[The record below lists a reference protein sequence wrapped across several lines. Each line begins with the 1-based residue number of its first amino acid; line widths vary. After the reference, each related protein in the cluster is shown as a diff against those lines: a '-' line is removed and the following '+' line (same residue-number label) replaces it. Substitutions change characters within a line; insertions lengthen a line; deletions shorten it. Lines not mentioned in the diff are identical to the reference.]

1 MRYRKSNYLVQTYL
15 RFHVLRLCFIMSAML
30 LKPIHDLLTRALQA
44 QSIDVDTL
52 HIDVPSDAQFGD
64 YSTNIALLHAKNLK
78 INPMDLAQKII
89 DSIPNNDTIEK
100 AQAIKPGFINIFL
113 KPNLLVEV
121 LSDTRS
127 KADIFKSDLTGKSFT
142 IEFSDPNPFKEF
154 HIGHLYSNTAGES
167 ISRLLEAVGVK
178 VRRVNYQGDVGIH
191 VACSV
196 WGMITKVQSTKYKVQ
211 SNNIESLEDI
221 EKLPLAERVR
231 WLGQC
236 YAQGATSYKE
246 DEKVK
251 EDIKSLNAQ
260 IFKAAQTMWKR
271 VRPDFEPHVHYE
283 KLITREVFPQDIVQ
297 EYYEKGRRWTLEYF
311 ETIYKRLGT
320 KFVDGGY
327 YFESFIGELGYDLVH
342 KHLEDGV
349 FEKSDGAIVFKGEKY
364 GSHTRVFINS
374 LGLPTYEAKE
384 IGLNPTKYKDQPF
397 DTSLIVTA
405 NEIEEYFKVVLKAMS
420 FVAPE
425 IASKTRHIAHG
436 VVKLP
441 EGKMSSRTGK
451 IISGE
456 SLLDEVRDR
465 LYVKVAESKRLA
477 KEDLDITVERL
488 AVAAIKYSFL
498 RSSLGKDVV
507 FSFEE
512 SLSFEGNSGPYL
524 LYSIV
529 RCKSILEKANVDKI
543 SYDLGL
549 GTWDLG
555 HDLSLL
561 RLLIHF
567 PDVVTQA
574 ATQYSPHL
582 LCTYLHKLAQE
593 FNAYYDKAP
602 ILKAEGDLRTLR
614 LAIVE
619 KVRTTLTQGVQMLGF
634 QEVERM

>member
-1 MRYRKSNYLVQTYL
+1 MFSKKV
-15 RFHVLRLCFIMSAML
+15 
-30 LKPIHDLLTRALQA
+30 HDLLTQALEA
-44 QSIDVDTL
+44 HNIDVKTL

-64 YSTNIALLHAKNLK
+64 YSTNIALLHAKNLTM
-78 INPMDLAQKII
+78 NPMDLAQKII
-89 DSIPNNDTIEK
+89 DSIPANNTIEK

-113 KPNLLVEV
+113 KSSLLLEV
-121 LSDTRS
+121 LSDHRS
-127 KADIFKSDLTGKSFT
+127 KAGVFQSSLTGKSFT
-142 IEFSDPNPFKEF
+142 VEFTDPNPFKEF

-167 ISRLLEAVGVK
+167 ISRLLEAVGVT

-196 WGMITKVQSTKYKVQ
+196 WGMIDKTRNSKLETLTKESDNKTDFST
-211 SNNIESLEDI
+211 I

-236 YAQGATSYKE
+236 YAQGATAYKE

-251 EDIKSLNAQ
+251 EDIQSLNAQ

-283 KLITREVFPQDIVQ
+283 KLITREVFPQDLVQ

-425 IASKTRHIAHG
+425 IASKTKHIAHG

-465 LYVKVAESKRLA
+465 LYTKVAESKRLA
-477 KEDLDITVERL
+477 KEELDVTVERL

-529 RCKSILEKANVDKI
+529 RCKSILEKAGNNVNAIPKLEFRI
-543 SYDLGL
+543 SDLEF
-549 GTWDLG
+549 DIRI
-555 HDLSLL
+555 L

-593 FNAYYDKAP
+593 FNGYYDKAP

>member
-1 MRYRKSNYLVQTYL
+1 MFMSLV
-15 RFHVLRLCFIMSAML
+15 S
-30 LKPIHDLLTRALQA
+30 DLLTQALTING
-44 QSIDVDTL
+44 IDADTL

-64 YSTNIALLHAKNLK
+64 YSANVALLHAKNLK
-78 INPMDLAQKII
+78 MNPMELAQKII
-89 DSIPNNDTIEK
+89 DSIPANDTIEK

-113 KPNLLVEV
+113 KSSLLLQVLGNASSKSEV
-121 LSDTRS
+121 GT
-127 KADIFKSDLTGKSFT
+127 SDLDGKAFT
-142 IEFSDPNPFKEF
+142 VEFTDPNPFKEF
-154 HIGHLYSNTAGES
+154 HIGHLYSNTAGEA
-167 ISRLLEAVGVK
+167 ISRLLEAAGVK
-178 VRRVNYQGDVGIH
+178 VRRVNYQGDVGVH

-196 WGMITKVQSTKYKVQ
+196 WGMFQKTLNSPTRTDTTELSK
-211 SNNIESLEDI
+211 IEQV
-221 EKLPLAERVR
+221 PLAERVK

-236 YAQGATSYKE
+236 YAQGATAYKE
-246 DEKVK
+246 DEKAK
-251 EDIKSLNAQ
+251 DEIKSLNAQ
-260 IFKAAQTMWKR
+260 IFMAAQTMWKR
-271 VRPDFEPHVHYE
+271 ERPEFEPKVDYT
-283 KLITREVFPQDIVQ
+283 KLVAREIFPQSSVQ
-297 EYYEKGRRWTLEYF
+297 EYYEKGRRWTLDYF
-311 ETIYKRLGT
+311 DTIYKRLGT
-320 KFVDGGY
+320 TYASAGDY
-327 YFESFIGELGYDLVH
+327 YFESYIGELGYDLVH
-342 KHLEDGV
+342 KHLTDGV

-364 GSHTRVFINS
+364 GFHTRVFINS

-384 IGLNPTKYKDQPF
+384 IGLNPTKFKDVPF

-420 FVAPE
+420 LVAPE
-425 IASKTRHIAHG
+425 VASKTKHIAHG

-456 SLLDEVRDR
+456 SLLNEVRDK
-465 LYVKVAESKRLA
+465 LYAKVAESKRLA
-477 KEDLDITVERL
+477 KEDLEVTVERL

-507 FSFEE
+507 FNFEE

-529 RCKSILEKANVDKI
+529 RCKSILEKAKDSPTTNQKTHAQPE
-543 SYDLGL
+543 DLDIGI
-549 GTWDLG
+549 
-555 HDLSLL
+555 L

-574 ATQYSPHL
+574 ATLYSPHL

-619 KVRTTLTQGVQMLGF
+619 RVRSTLSAGVQILGF

>member
-1 MRYRKSNYLVQTYL
+1 M
-15 RFHVLRLCFIMSAML
+15 FI
-30 LKPIHDLLTRALQA
+30 KHIHKLLTQALST
-44 QSIDVDTL
+44 QSIDAHTL
-52 HIDVPSDAQFGD
+52 HIEVPSDPQFGD
-64 YSTNIALLHAKNLK
+64 YATNIALLHAKKLK
-78 INPMDLAQKII
+78 MSPMDLAQKII
-89 DSIPNNDTIEK
+89 DSIPANDTIEK
-100 AQAIKPGFINIFL
+100 AQAITPGFINIFL
-113 KPNLLVEV
+113 KPNLLLET
-121 LSDTRS
+121 LNDHRS
-127 KADIFKSDLTGKSFT
+127 NKDLFRSNLTGKSFT
-142 IEFSDPNPFKEF
+142 VEFTDPNPFKEF

-167 ISRLLEAVGVK
+167 ISRLLEAVGVI

-196 WGMITKVQSTKYKVQ
+196 WGMIYQTQNSNIKVQNVEITNLADV
-211 SNNIESLEDI
+211 
-221 EKLPLAERVR
+221 EKLPLAERVK

-236 YAQGATSYKE
+236 YAQGATAYKE

-260 IFKAAQTMWKR
+260 IFMAAQTMWKR
-271 VRPDFEPHVHYE
+271 ERPDFEPHVHYE
-283 KLITREVFPQDIVQ
+283 KLIARELFPQDLVQ

-320 KFVDGGY
+320 RFVDGGY

-342 KHLEDGV
+342 KHLADGV

-384 IGLNPTKYKDQPF
+384 IGLNPTKYKDHPF

-425 IASKTRHIAHG
+425 IAAKTKHIAHG

-456 SLLDEVRDR
+456 SLLNEVRDR

-477 KEDLDITVERL
+477 KEELDVTVERL

-529 RCKSILEKANVDKI
+529 RCKSILEKAADA
-543 SYDLGL
+543 DL
-549 GTWDLG
+549 T
-555 HDLSLL
+555 HEASRVILSLSKDGDTKWGDFDIAIL

-567 PDVVTQA
+567 PDVVVQS

-602 ILKAEGDLRTLR
+602 ILKAEGELKTLR
-614 LAIVE
+614 IAIVE

>member
-1 MRYRKSNYLVQTYL
+1 M
-15 RFHVLRLCFIMSAML
+15 F
-30 LKPIHDLLTRALQA
+30 LKPIHDLLAQALKQ
-44 QSIDVDTL
+44 QNIDESTL
-52 HIDVPSDAQFGD
+52 HIEVPSDAQFGD
-64 YSTNIALLHAKNLK
+64 YSTNIALLHAKNRK
-78 INPMDLAQKII
+78 MNPMDLAQKII
-89 DSIPNNDTIEK
+89 DSIPTNDTIEQ

-113 KPNLLVEV
+113 KPNLLVNV
-121 LSDTRS
+121 LNDSSSD
-127 KADIFKSDLTGKSFT
+127 ADTFKSSITGKSFT
-142 IEFSDPNPFKEF
+142 VEFTDPNPFKEF
-154 HIGHLYSNTAGES
+154 HIGHLYSNTAGEA
-167 ISRLLEAVGVK
+167 ISRLLEATGVK

-196 WGMITKVQSTKYKVQ
+196 WGMIYQMQ
-211 SNNIESLEDI
+211 NSNIKIQNENIANLADI

-236 YAQGATSYKE
+236 YAQGATAYKE

-260 IFKAAQTMWKR
+260 IFMAAQTMWKR
-271 VRPDFEPHVHYE
+271 ERTDFESHVHYE
-283 KLITREVFPQDIVQ
+283 KLISREVFSQDLVQ

-420 FVAPE
+420 FVAPD
-425 IASKTRHIAHG
+425 IAKKTKHIAHG

-465 LYVKVAESKRLA
+465 LYIKVAESKRLA
-477 KEDLDITVERL
+477 KEDLDVTVERL

-529 RCKSILEKANVDKI
+529 RCKSILEKAGSLVPVD
-543 SYDLGL
+543 LAL
-549 GTWDLG
+549 GTQHLALDV
-555 HDLSLL
+555 DLL

-602 ILKAEGDLRTLR
+602 ILKAEGELKTLR

-619 KVRTTLTQGVQMLGF
+619 KVRTTLTQGVQTLGF

>member
-1 MRYRKSNYLVQTYL
+1 MFSKKVR
-15 RFHVLRLCFIMSAML
+15 
-30 LKPIHDLLTRALQA
+30 DLLTQALQA
-44 QSIDVDTL
+44 QNIDVDTL

-89 DSIPNNDTIEK
+89 DSLPANNTIEK

-121 LSDTRS
+121 LNDTS
-127 KADIFKSDLTGKSFT
+127 TKAGVIESSLNGKSFT
-142 IEFSDPNPFKEF
+142 VEFTDPNPFKEF

-251 EDIKSLNAQ
+251 EDIQSLNAQ

-465 LYVKVAESKRLA
+465 LYIKVTESKRLA

-529 RCKSILEKANVDKI
+529 RCKSILEKAGSLSLN
-543 SYDLGL
+543 DLA
-549 GTWDLG
+549 
-555 HDLSLL
+555 LSTQHSALDIDLL

-567 PDVVTQA
+567 PDVVVQS

>member
-1 MRYRKSNYLVQTYL
+1 M
-15 RFHVLRLCFIMSAML
+15 F
-30 LKPIHDLLTRALQA
+30 LKPIQDLLTQALNTQN
-44 QSIDVDTL
+44 IDASML
-52 HIDVPSDAQFGD
+52 HVEVPSDAQFGD
-64 YSTNIALLHAKNLK
+64 YATNIALLHAKNLK
-78 INPMDLAQKII
+78 MNPMDLAQKII
-89 DSIPNNDTIEK
+89 DSIPTNDTIEK

-121 LSDTRS
+121 LKDNSTRTDVIES
-127 KADIFKSDLTGKSFT
+127 SLSGKSFT
-142 IEFSDPNPFKEF
+142 VEFTDPNPFKEF
-154 HIGHLYSNTAGES
+154 HIGHLYSNTAGEA
-167 ISRLLEAVGVK
+167 ISRLLEAIGVK

-196 WGMITKVQSTKYKVQ
+196 WGMINKTRNSKFARPDSVGETLTEESDKKTDFST
-211 SNNIESLEDI
+211 IEQ
-221 EKLPLAERVR
+221 LPLNERVR

-236 YAQGATSYKE
+236 YAVGATAYKE
-246 DEKVK
+246 DEKIK

-260 IFKAAQTMWKR
+260 IFMTAQTMWKR
-271 VRPDFEPHVHYE
+271 ERPDFEPHVHYE
-283 KLITREVFPQDIVQ
+283 QLISREVFPQDLVQ

-320 KFVDGGY
+320 KFVEGGY

-342 KHLEDGV
+342 KHRKDGV

-384 IGLNPTKYKDQPF
+384 IGLNPTKFKDQPF

-425 IASKTRHIAHG
+425 IASKTKHIAHG

-465 LYVKVAESKRLA
+465 LYTKVAESKRLV
-477 KEDLDITVERL
+477 KEELDVTVERL

-507 FSFEE
+507 FNFEE

-529 RCKSILEKANVDKI
+529 RCKSILEKAGNYNI
-543 SYDLGL
+543 SAIPKLEFRISDFEF
-549 GTWDLG
+549 DIRI
-555 HDLSLL
+555 L
-561 RLLIHF
+561 RLLVHF

-602 ILKAEGDLRTLR
+602 ILKAEGELKTLR

-619 KVRTTLTQGVQMLGF
+619 KVKTTLIQGVQMLGF

>member
-1 MRYRKSNYLVQTYL
+1 MFIKSVT
-15 RFHVLRLCFIMSAML
+15 
-30 LKPIHDLLTRALQA
+30 DLLAQALSSNGIA
-44 QSIDVDTL
+44 TETL
-52 HIDVPSDAQFGD
+52 HVDVPSDAQFGD
-64 YSTNIALLHAKNLK
+64 YSTNVALLHAKKLK
-78 INPMDLAQKII
+78 MNPMELAQKII
-89 DSIPNNDTIEK
+89 DSIPPNEVIESV
-100 AQAIKPGFINIFL
+100 QAIKPGFINIFL
-113 KPNLLVEV
+113 KSNLLIKVLQETNSASEV
-121 LSDTRS
+121 S
-127 KADIFKSDLTGKSFT
+127 KSDLTGKAFT
-142 IEFSDPNPFKEF
+142 VEFTDPNPFKEF
-154 HIGHLYSNTAGES
+154 HIGHLYSNTAGEA
-167 ISRLLEAVGVK
+167 ISRLLEATGVK
-178 VRRVNYQGDVGIH
+178 VRRVNYQGDVGVH

-196 WGMITKVQSTKYKVQ
+196 WGMFQKTLNSPMSTDTTELSK
-211 SNNIESLEDI
+211 IEQLQ
-221 EKLPLAERVR
+221 LAERVK

-236 YAQGATSYKE
+236 YAQGATAFKE
-246 DEKVK
+246 DEKAK

-260 IFKAAQTMWKR
+260 IFMAAQTMWKR
-271 VRPDFEPHVHYE
+271 ERPDFETKVDYT
-283 KLITREVFPQDIVQ
+283 KLVAREVYPQTLVQ
-297 EYYEKGRRWTLEYF
+297 EYYEKGRRWTLHYF
-311 ETIYKRLGT
+311 DTIYKRLGT
-320 KFVDGGY
+320 TYASAGDY
-327 YFESFIGELGYDLVH
+327 YFESYIGELGYDLVH
-342 KHLEDGV
+342 KHVADGV

-364 GSHTRVFINS
+364 GFHTRVFINS

-384 IGLNPTKYKDQPF
+384 IGLNPTKFQDVPF

-425 IASKTRHIAHG
+425 VAAKTKHIAHG

-456 SLLDEVRDR
+456 SLLNEVRDR
-465 LYVKVAESKRLA
+465 LHAKVAESKRLA
-477 KEDLDITVERL
+477 KDDLDVTVERL
-488 AVAAIKYSFL
+488 AVAAVKYSFL

-507 FSFEE
+507 FNFEE

-529 RCKSILEKANVDKI
+529 RCKSILDKAKDALTTDQKMPAQPE
-543 SYDLGL
+543 DLDVGI
-549 GTWDLG
+549 
-555 HDLSLL
+555 L

-574 ATQYSPHL
+574 ATLYSPHL

-619 KVRTTLTQGVQMLGF
+619 KVRSTLSAGVQMLGF